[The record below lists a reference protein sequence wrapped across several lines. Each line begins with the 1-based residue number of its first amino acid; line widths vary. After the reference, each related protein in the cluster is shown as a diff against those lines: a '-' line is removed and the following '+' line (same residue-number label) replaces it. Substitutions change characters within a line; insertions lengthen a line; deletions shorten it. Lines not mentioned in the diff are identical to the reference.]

1 MSLSVHEAP
10 SEISGAE
17 ETMPAIQSVTQEQHL
32 LKAVWDNE
40 TESVYHY
47 LWLRDNCPTA
57 FHPQTKERSFD
68 LLSVSEDIHPI
79 AVSINE
85 GSLRIEWSEDEH
97 ISEYDQSW
105 LYEHNYS
112 AHSSAHHSTGY
123 QSWDCSFASQIPQ
136 GDHEAVMSSD
146 EALFKWMSDLD
157 RYGLAIINGMP
168 DSEEAVVNTAQRI
181 DYLRQT
187 NFGMTFDVV
196 SVEEPINLAYTSI
209 SLPLH
214 TDLANQETPPGY
226 QFLHC
231 LANESEGGES
241 TFVDGLKVAEELRSQ
256 CPDHFKLLSE
266 YAVPFRFHDSE
277 HDIRQHHTVINLDNF
292 GNIIE
297 IKYNAHLADIFD
309 LPAEVMHEY
318 YLAYRNLMAR
328 FKDERF
334 KIEIKLQGGQ
344 MVVFDN
350 RRVLHGRNKFETS
363 SGRRHLRGCYVDRS
377 EFRSRLRVL
386 GRMYQA

>member
-1 MSLSVHEAP
+1 MSLSLCSTP
-10 SEISGAE
+10 AE
-17 ETMPAIQSVTQEQHL
+17 VDLPAIQSVTQEEHL
-32 LKAVWDNE
+32 LTVQWDNDS
-40 TESVYHY
+40 ESSYHY
-47 LWLRDNCPTA
+47 IWLRDNCPTA
-57 FHPQTKERSFD
+57 FHPQTGERSFD
-68 LLSVSEDIHPI
+68 LLSVSVDIHPTSV
-79 AVSINE
+79 AVNE
-85 GSLRIEWSEDEH
+85 GVLTIDWSEGDH
-97 ISEYDQSW
+97 RSEYDPAW
-105 LYEHNYS
+105 LYLNSYSEQDDNRHNTS
-112 AHSSAHHSTGY
+112 Y
-123 QSWDCSFASQIPQ
+123 QSWDCSFANKIPV
-136 GDHEAVMSSD
+136 GHHNEVMNSE
-146 EALFKWMSDLD
+146 EALYQWMSNLD
-157 RYGLAIINGMP
+157 RYGLAIIDGMP
-168 DSEEAVVNTAQRI
+168 DSESAVVDTAQRI

-187 NFGMTFDVV
+187 NFGVTFDVV
-196 SVEEPINLAYTSI
+196 SVDDPINLAYTSI

-256 CPDHFKLLSE
+256 CPDHFQLLVDH
-266 YAVPFRFHDSE
+266 AIPFRFHDDN
-277 HDIRQHHTVINLDNF
+277 HDIRQHHPVINLDNF

-309 LPAEVMHEY
+309 LPADVMREY

-334 KIEIKLQGGQ
+334 KIEIKLKAGE

-350 RRVLHGRNKFETS
+350 RRVLHGRNQFETS

-377 EFRSRLRVL
+377 EFKSRLRVL
-386 GRMYQA
+386 SRLFQN